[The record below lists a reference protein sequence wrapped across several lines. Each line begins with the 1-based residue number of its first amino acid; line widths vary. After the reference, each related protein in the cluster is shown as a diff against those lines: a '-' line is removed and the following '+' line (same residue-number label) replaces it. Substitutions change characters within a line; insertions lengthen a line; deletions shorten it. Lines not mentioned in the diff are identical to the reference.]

1 MRKKPENI
9 YVGVCTDTR
18 GGAGEGVAACAIDF
32 ADDAGKLQS
41 KTFTAHNAYYVKFI
55 IKRYQRLNLFA
66 IPMIVLLTCSLL
78 DLPRL
83 LLTGI

>member
-1 MRKKPENI
+1 MWGYAQIRA
-9 YVGVCTDTR
+9 
-18 GGAGEGVAACAIDF
+18 GAGGEGVAAGAIDF

-41 KTFTAHNAYYVKFI
+41 KTFTSHNVYYVKFI
-55 IKRYQRLNLFA
+55 IERYQRLNLFA
-66 IPMIVLLTCSLL
+66 IPMIVLLTCSLP

>member
-1 MRKKPENI
+1 MWGYAQI
-9 YVGVCTDTR
+9 CA
-18 GGAGEGVAACAIDF
+18 GGGGEGVAAGAIDF

-41 KTFTAHNAYYVKFI
+41 KTLTSHNVYYVKFI
-55 IKRYQRLNLFA
+55 IERYQRLNLFA

>member
-1 MRKKPENI
+1 MWGYAQIRA
-9 YVGVCTDTR
+9 
-18 GGAGEGVAACAIDF
+18 GGRGEGVAAGAIDF

-66 IPMIVLLTCSLL
+66 IPMIVLLTWSLL

-83 LLTGI
+83 LLTGIWK